1 MLVAIKNN
9 EEITF
14 TDDKELLNT
23 KDIAIYEDVLEWL
36 SCYGEE
42 LNGFVQVAEGIVLM
56 DDEVGIELVIKI
68 AC

>member
-23 KDIAIYEDVLEWL
+23 KDIATYEDVLEWV

-42 LNGFVQVAEGIVLM
+42 LNGFIQVAEGIALM
-56 DDEVGIELVIKI
+56 DDDVGIELIIKI
-68 AC
+68 SC